1 MLLFATTLLLLS
13 FILLKVFFKFRSTEH
28 CKTKSASILI
38 VVGSGGHTREIL
50 TLATALGKHY
60 TPRYY
65 IIAETDKMSKDK
77 ICKSEQPIHGK
88 ETMHNDFEVFSIP
101 RSREVKQSYF
111 SSVLTTINAM
121 IYSLPLVFKLKP
133 EIILCNGPGTC
144 IPLCIAGLLL
154 KLLSIKNTYIVY
166 VESFCRVKTMSLSGK
181 LLYPFIDS
189 FFVQWP
195 DLLVD
200 YPKAKYV
207 GRLV

>member
-1 MLLFATTLLLLS
+1 MLLVAITLSLSLFLLL
-13 FILLKVFFKFRSTEH
+13 KAFFKFRSSDQYE
-28 CKTKSASILI
+28 TKSASILI

-50 TLATALGKHY
+50 ALTSALRKHY

-65 IIAETDKMSKDK
+65 IIAETDKMSKEK
-77 ICKSEQPIHGK
+77 VCNSEQSSSGK
-88 ETMHNDFEVFSIP
+88 KTMHDDFEVFSIP
-101 RSREVKQSYF
+101 RSREVKQSYV
-111 SSVLTTINAM
+111 SSVLTTIHAM
-121 IYSLPLVFKLKP
+121 LYSLPLVFNLQP
-133 EIILCNGPGTC
+133 DIILCNGPGTC

-181 LLYPFIDS
+181 LLYRFVDA

-195 DLLVD
+195 DLLED